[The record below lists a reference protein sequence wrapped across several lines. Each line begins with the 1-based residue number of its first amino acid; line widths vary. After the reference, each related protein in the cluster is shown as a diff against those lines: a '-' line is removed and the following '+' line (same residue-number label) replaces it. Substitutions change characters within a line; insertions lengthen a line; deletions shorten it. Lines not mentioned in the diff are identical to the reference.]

1 MYKLTYESDYTRYTV
16 ETYPSVEDCERD
28 CAARYGV
35 DKLRFGADDS
45 GVLYSPLYTE
55 EGLVMLTLHEV
66 GAVEVR
72 Q

>member
-1 MYKLTYESDYTRYTV
+1 MYKLVYASDYTRYTV

-28 CAARYGV
+28 CQTRYGV
-35 DKLRFGADDS
+35 DKLRFGQDDS

-55 EGLVMLTLHEV
+55 EGVVVLTLHEV
-66 GAVEVR
+66 GVR